1 MLKNDYMKEIETTLK
16 IIREEIDR
24 SILDGKTDVAFN
36 MINKE
41 VKALVGL
48 DIDTINTLAFSD
60 VIELVRKEN
69 QYNTERYVA
78 LGELIYFQGYM
89 YNVLKDEG
97 SKIKYYQKSLESFY
111 YAYLEEEYL
120 DKKYI
125 SDAMEV
131 VRDLSQY
138 EVSLEDNIRIFRFYE
153 INNQLDKAED
163 ILFDM
168 IKNTNKDKVVISKG
182 IEFYNRLKEK
192 DEGYL
197 EAGNLPIDEVEDGL
211 ENLKLMK

>member
-78 LGELIYFQGYM
+78 LGELLYFQGYM
-89 YNVLKDEG
+89 YNALKDEA

-111 YAYLEEEYL
+111 HAYLEEEYL

-131 VRDLSQY
+131 VGDLSQY

-163 ILFDM
+163 ILFHM
-168 IKNTNKDKVVISKG
+168 IKSTSKDKNVILKG

-192 DEGYL
+192 DESYL
-197 EAGNLPIDEVEDGL
+197 ETGNLPLDEVEDGL